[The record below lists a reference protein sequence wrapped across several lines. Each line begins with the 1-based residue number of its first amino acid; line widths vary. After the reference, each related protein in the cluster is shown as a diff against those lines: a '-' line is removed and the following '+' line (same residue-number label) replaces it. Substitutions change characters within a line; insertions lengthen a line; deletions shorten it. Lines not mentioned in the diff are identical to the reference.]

1 MALYCGSALPRG
13 GTVQGPKDVLVGALL
28 SLLAHCPGNIC

>member
-28 SLLAHCPGNIC
+28 LAHCPGNIC